1 MWAGWWQFAR
11 GLRSPPFA
19 LLWTGQTISVLG
31 DAVFTIALTW
41 EVLRLTGSSTA
52 MSLLVI
58 AQWGPK
64 LLLLAFGGGIA
75 DRLPRRLLMLW
86 ADVMRGCIVFVLA
99 WLAWTPALPFWLL
112 LGLAPLFGIGR
123 SFFDP

>member
-1 MWAGWWQFAR
+1 MTGRYHNPMLAGWLQFAR
-11 GLRSPPFA
+11 ALRSPPFA

-41 EVLRLTGSSTA
+41 EVLILTGSSTA

-64 LLLLAFGGGIA
+64 LLLLALGGVSA
-75 DRLPRRLLMLW
+75 DRLPRRRLLLW
-86 ADVMRGCIVFVLA
+86 SHFMRGALVFVVA
-99 WLAWTPALPFWLL
+99 
-112 LGLAPLFGIGR
+112 GL
-123 SFFDP
+123 